1 MRFAPLFLSAVL
13 TCLPALAM
21 AEELLRTLVVTGEGQ
36 VSVEPDMAVLN
47 LGVSHEAMT
56 AKAAM
61 DATSQEVGEVLETLA
76 AAGLEGRDVQT
87 ASVSL
92 SPRWDHRNRDEPPRV
107 VGYVASNTLTI
118 RVRDLGELGGV
129 LDRVVGSGANQMNG
143 LSFTLAEPRPAQD
156 QARVRAVEDALAKA
170 RLLAD
175 AAGVTLGP
183 IRQLSEGGGRG
194 PAPEML
200 QRGAMAME
208 ASVPIATGE
217 VDVRAMVTVVF
228 DILP

>member
-1 MRFAPLFLSAVL
+1 MRFTTLVLSA
-13 TCLPALAM
+13 ALGCFPLLAV
-21 AEELLRTLVVTGEGQ
+21 AEAHLRELIVSGEGR
-36 VSVEPDMAVLN
+36 VSVEPDMAVLT
-47 LGVSHEAMT
+47 LGVSHEAPS

-61 DATSQEVGEVLETLA
+61 DATSRGVGEVLETLN

-92 SPRWDHRNRDEPPRV
+92 SPRWDHSKRDAPPRV

-118 RVRDLGELGGV
+118 RVRDLGELGGI

-143 LSFTLAEPRPAQD
+143 LSFTLAEPRPVQD
-156 QARVRAVEDALAKA
+156 QARVRAVEDAVAKA
-170 RLLAD
+170 QLLAD

-183 IRQLSEGGGRG
+183 IRRMTEGGGGR

-200 QRGAMAME
+200 QRGAMAMD

-217 VDVRAMVTVVF
+217 VDIRATVSIAF